1 MFPSDILATW
11 KLTFVLLDEASW
23 PCNKS
28 NPFFE
33 SICISTQLFTAIYFT
48 FMFVSTKLLASNEH
62 VTREDFSGF
71 KDFLNFCSNIVSFVS
86 FRPVLFLAPF
96 ALCPAACLTNKGYE
110 GLKQMFNITLIQ
122 NCICSPQNT
131 WCMLANGST
140 NSEMFGF
147 KWWRYLRDISG
158 VSTPPLLEMM
168 VGVNWSHWR
177 PTLGSGRGRGQ
188 EGGEERRGLRGG
200 WRPRWWCP
208 RRRGTPPG
216 GQRGCCRGSN
226 TSRRGQRPGSR
237 WWRRW
242 STTSTRSSCRTTGR
256 AGRQA
261 AADRGR
267 CQRTWEIKV

>member
-1 MFPSDILATW
+1 MDSIVSHIMKYYE

-158 VSTPPLLEMM
+158 VSTPPLWEMM
-168 VGVNWSHWR
+168 VGVN
-177 PTLGSGRGRGQ
+177 
-188 EGGEERRGLRGG
+188 
-200 WRPRWWCP
+200 
-208 RRRGTPPG
+208 
-216 GQRGCCRGSN
+216 
-226 TSRRGQRPGSR
+226 
-237 WWRRW
+237 
-242 STTSTRSSCRTTGR
+242 
-256 AGRQA
+256 
-261 AADRGR
+261 
-267 CQRTWEIKV
+267 

>member
-1 MFPSDILATW
+1 MKGSLTFHLSFKYKRRAAPEQDYWLSMAFISGYSLWALLKSFIRKWHALKRYCKYKKKFESNQPYHRIMFPSDILATW
-11 KLTFVLLDEASW
+11 KLTLVLLDEASW

-71 KDFLNFCSNIVSFVS
+71 KDFLNFFSNIVSFVS

-131 WCMLANGST
+131 CAHT
-140 NSEMFGF
+140 C
-147 KWWRYLRDISG
+147 
-158 VSTPPLLEMM
+158 V
-168 VGVNWSHWR
+168 
-177 PTLGSGRGRGQ
+177 
-188 EGGEERRGLRGG
+188 
-200 WRPRWWCP
+200 C
-208 RRRGTPPG
+208 
-216 GQRGCCRGSN
+216 
-226 TSRRGQRPGSR
+226 
-237 WWRRW
+237 
-242 STTSTRSSCRTTGR
+242 
-256 AGRQA
+256 
-261 AADRGR
+261 
-267 CQRTWEIKV
+267 

>member
-1 MFPSDILATW
+1 MDSIVSHIMKYHE

-62 VTREDFSGF
+62 IYVITREDFSGF

-131 WCMLANGST
+131 WCKQINE
-140 NSEMFGF
+140 N
-147 KWWRYLRDISG
+147 
-158 VSTPPLLEMM
+158 
-168 VGVNWSHWR
+168 
-177 PTLGSGRGRGQ
+177 
-188 EGGEERRGLRGG
+188 
-200 WRPRWWCP
+200 
-208 RRRGTPPG
+208 
-216 GQRGCCRGSN
+216 
-226 TSRRGQRPGSR
+226 
-237 WWRRW
+237 
-242 STTSTRSSCRTTGR
+242 
-256 AGRQA
+256 
-261 AADRGR
+261 
-267 CQRTWEIKV
+267 

>member
-1 MFPSDILATW
+1 MKSIVSHIMFPSDILATW

-23 PCNKS
+23 RCNKS

-122 NCICSPQNT
+122 NCICSPQRHVHT
-131 WCMLANGST
+131 HV
-140 NSEMFGF
+140 
-147 KWWRYLRDISG
+147 Y
-158 VSTPPLLEMM
+158 VSKRINE
-168 VGVNWSHWR
+168 
-177 PTLGSGRGRGQ
+177 
-188 EGGEERRGLRGG
+188 
-200 WRPRWWCP
+200 
-208 RRRGTPPG
+208 
-216 GQRGCCRGSN
+216 
-226 TSRRGQRPGSR
+226 
-237 WWRRW
+237 
-242 STTSTRSSCRTTGR
+242 
-256 AGRQA
+256 
-261 AADRGR
+261 
-267 CQRTWEIKV
+267 